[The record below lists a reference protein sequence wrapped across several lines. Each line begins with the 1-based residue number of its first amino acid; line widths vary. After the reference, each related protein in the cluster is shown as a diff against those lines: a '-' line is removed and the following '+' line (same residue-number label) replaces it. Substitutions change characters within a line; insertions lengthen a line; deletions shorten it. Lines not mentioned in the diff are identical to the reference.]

1 MARWWKMSA
10 VEIAEARRKAWETRR
25 AKYGKRGH
33 RGVYERGSA
42 KASIAVRDEMRLA
55 RLVAVVAGEGMLS
68 EGQLAK
74 ILELD
79 RVAVRRLEDEG
90 LTCLS
95 YRPLTGDWGAR
106 QMRRLLRTSASVEK
120 EDGR

>member
-1 MARWWKMSA
+1 MKYRKKP
-10 VEIAEARRKAWETRR
+10 VEIIA
-25 AKYGKRGH
+25 H
-33 RGVYERGSA
+33 RIGDDGWP
-42 KASIAVRDEMRLA
+42 RDEMRLA

-95 YRPLTGDWGAR
+95 YRPIPGDWGAN
-106 QMRRLLRTSASVEK
+106 QMRRLTKARGTDS
-120 EDGR
+120 